1 MSVDMPRKSRYNK
14 YIEVLGMKR
23 GGNMDKNLIGGS
35 TILML
40 LALLEEKD
48 CYGYEMIKEL
58 KERSQN
64 VFQFKEGT
72 LYPVLHKMENLGYV
86 KSYRAQAENGKE
98 RKYYRI
104 TATGKAQL
112 VEEKKQWEVFS
123 TSVER
128 VIGARGFA

>member
-1 MSVDMPRKSRYNK
+1 
-14 YIEVLGMKR
+14 MKWGER
-23 GGNMDKNLIGGS
+23 MDKNLIGGS

-48 CYGYEMIKEL
+48 CYGYEIIKEL

-104 TATGKAQL
+104 TGAGKAQL
-112 VEEKKQWEVFS
+112 AEEKKQWEVFCA
-123 TSVER
+123 SVER

>member
-1 MSVDMPRKSRYNK
+1 
-14 YIEVLGMKR
+14 
-23 GGNMDKNLIGGS
+23 MDKNLIGGS

-48 CYGYEMIKEL
+48 CYGYEIIKEL

-72 LYPVLHKMENLGYV
+72 LYPVLHKMENQGYV
-86 KSYRAQAENGKE
+86 TSYRAKAESGKE

-104 TATGKAQL
+104 TAEGKTQL
-112 VEEKKQWEVFS
+112 AEEKKQWEVFH

>member
-1 MSVDMPRKSRYNK
+1 
-14 YIEVLGMKR
+14 MKWGER
-23 GGNMDKNLIGGS
+23 MDKNLIGGS

-48 CYGYEMIKEL
+48 CYGYEIIKEL

-98 RKYYRI
+98 RKYYHI
-104 TATGKAQL
+104 TGAGKAQL
-112 VEEKKQWEVFS
+112 AEEKKQWVVFS
-123 TSVER
+123 ASVER

>member
-1 MSVDMPRKSRYNK
+1 
-14 YIEVLGMKR
+14 
-23 GGNMDKNLIGGS
+23 MDKNLIGGS

-48 CYGYEMIKEL
+48 CYGYEIIKEL

-104 TATGKAQL
+104 TGAGKAQL
-112 VEEKKQWEVFS
+112 AEEKKQWDK
-123 TSVER
+123 R
-128 VIGARGFA
+128 IRLRGVKIWTKRDGNSIWMRCFPL

>member
-1 MSVDMPRKSRYNK
+1 
-14 YIEVLGMKR
+14 
-23 GGNMDKNLIGGS
+23 MDKNLVGGS

-40 LALLEEKD
+40 LSLLQEKD

-72 LYPVLHKMENLGYV
+72 LYPILHRMENQGV
-86 KSYRAQAENGKE
+86 VSSYRAKAENGKE

-104 TATGKAQL
+104 TAIGKARL
-112 VEEKKQWEVFS
+112 EREKREWEVFCG
-123 TSVER
+123 SVNR
-128 VIGARGFA
+128 VIGATVFA

>member
-1 MSVDMPRKSRYNK
+1 
-14 YIEVLGMKR
+14 MKWGER
-23 GGNMDKNLIGGS
+23 MDKNLIGGS

-48 CYGYEMIKEL
+48 CYGYEIIKEL

-86 KSYRAQAENGKE
+86 KSYRAKAENGKE

-104 TATGKAQL
+104 TGAGKAQL
-112 VEEKKQWEVFS
+112 AEEKKQWEVFS
-123 TSVER
+123 ASVER